1 MIINQSFSLFIISL
15 FYSLSSKKLL
25 YPYNYHF
32 LLHNKNGDFMTE
44 AEEIDILQEIYKHCE
59 ICYYCTSKILN
70 NIKGT
75 KSKFKSILYKEK
87 KNYKDL
93 KYEITDILDD
103 YDVAPEKVGFLT
115 KLSCGIEINMKISE
129 DDIKIASSIIINKIK
144 ETLNE
149 IANKDKILEDLDSNV
164 LSLYQK
170 FTTFQK
176 EELKKLEKY
185 IKF

>member
-1 MIINQSFSLFIISL
+1 
-15 FYSLSSKKLL
+15 
-25 YPYNYHF
+25 
-32 LLHNKNGDFMTE
+32 MTE
-44 AEEIDILQEIYKHCE
+44 AEEIDILQEMYKHCE

-115 KLSCGIEINMKISE
+115 KLSCGI
-129 DDIKIASSIIINKIK
+129 
-144 ETLNE
+144 
-149 IANKDKILEDLDSNV
+149 
-164 LSLYQK
+164 
-170 FTTFQK
+170 
-176 EELKKLEKY
+176 
-185 IKF
+185 